1 MNDRQFEDN
10 IGRICR
16 NDREGLKNIYED
28 YCPLIYSVVL
38 ELVQNREDAEDVA
51 SGCGISHPVTVPE
64 TGTGHGF

>member
-38 ELVQNREDAEDVA
+38 EL
-51 SGCGISHPVTVPE
+51 SLIHISSMISR
-64 TGTGHGF
+64 